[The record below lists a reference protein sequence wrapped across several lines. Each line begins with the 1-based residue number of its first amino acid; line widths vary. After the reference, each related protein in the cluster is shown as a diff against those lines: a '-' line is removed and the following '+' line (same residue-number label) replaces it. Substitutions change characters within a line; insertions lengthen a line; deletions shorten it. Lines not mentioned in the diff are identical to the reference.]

1 MRQEVLLDTG
11 PLVAFLNSRDADH
24 DWVTS
29 QWRQARPPFLTSE
42 SVLTEATYVLG
53 GHGGNPDSPLALVE
67 RNVIRVD
74 FSLSDNLGPV
84 RRLMKKYRSTPMSLA
99 DASLVRMSELHSD
112 SSVFTLDA
120 DFKIYRR
127 HGRQVIPLIIPL

>member
-1 MRQEVLLDTG
+1 MRQGVLLDTG
-11 PLVAFLNSRDADH
+11 PLVAFLNSRDSDH

-42 SVLTEATYVLG
+42 SVLTEATYILG
-53 GHGGNPDSPLALVE
+53 EHGGNPDSPLALVE
-67 RNVIRVD
+67 RGVIRVD
-74 FSLSDNLGPV
+74 FSLSVDLGPV